1 MQTQTEIREML
12 SAAGLTP
19 HRRFGQNFLIDQN
32 LMMRLLETAELPASK
47 TVLEVGPGTGSLTE
61 ELLER
66 AARVVGVEIDRGLAE
81 LLRKRLG
88 GRKNFELIEGDVLAG
103 KHALNP
109 AVTRALGPTA
119 HMIANLPYNAATPV
133 IAECLAESWRAGCAR
148 RQGSCLFERLTFTV
162 QRELAARLLATPG
175 RRDYG
180 PVSVLVALLGRI
192 TRGPAVPANAFW
204 PRPKVAGRIIRI
216 DFDAEASSKVRS
228 IDVLAGV
235 VRRAFMHRRKQM
247 GSILRRA
254 GALFDAAKLGEAL
267 GVAGI
272 DTKTRPERV
281 GPSQFLAMANVL
293 AGDK

>member
-19 HRRFGQNFLIDQN
+19 HRQFGQNFLIDQN
-32 LMMRLLETAELPASK
+32 LMARLLETAELPAGQ

-66 AARVVGVEIDRGLAE
+66 AAKVVGVEIDRGLAE

-88 GRKNFELIEGDVLAG
+88 ERKNFELIVGDVLAG

-109 AVTRALGPTA
+109 AVTQALGPAA
-119 HMIANLPYNAATPV
+119 HMVANLPYNIATPLV
-133 IAECLAESWRAGCAR
+133 AECLIDSWRAGRAR

-162 QRELAARLLATPG
+162 QRELAVRLLAPPG

-192 TRGPAVPANAFW
+192 TRGPTIPANAFW
-204 PRPKVAGRIIRI
+204 PRPKVTGRIIRI

-228 IDVLAGV
+228 IEALTGV
-235 VRRAFMHRRKQM
+235 VALAFMHRRKQM
-247 GSILRRA
+247 GSILRRT
-254 GALFDAAKLGEAL
+254 DAVYSADELGEAL
-267 GVAGI
+267 GIAGI
-272 DTKTRPERV
+272 DTKMRPEQV
-281 GPSQFLAMANVL
+281 SPGQFLAMANVL